1 MVQSLY
7 YLLKEARPRQWVKNL
22 IIFFA
27 IFFTGELFNAPV
39 FWKSVGAFLIF
50 CAVSSSVYFIND
62 LSDIEKDRQH
72 PFKKFRPLASGKISK
87 SLVLIATLILS
98 ISSLFFA
105 MQISQGFF
113 AIVIG
118 YYILQLSYSFFLK
131 NISLIDILAISL
143 GFIMRVIAGE
153 TATGFHIS
161 VWLLLA
167 IISGSL
173 FLTIGKRRSE
183 LTLLSGWQGAIPA
196 KTRAVLLHYSEK
208 MLDVYL
214 SMFANATWI
223 TYAFYSFLQPA
234 PKLRTTFGN
243 LFDAYQLDILTDRK
257 WIMLTI
263 PVTIYGVMRYLQLIY
278 EKNVG
283 ESPEKILLSDK
294 PLIITTL
301 IFTMMIFFVI
311 YVVGK

>member
-1 MVQSLY
+1 MVQSAY
-7 YLLKEARPRQWVKNL
+7 YLFKEARPRQWVKNL

-27 IFFTGELFNAPV
+27 IFFTGELFNGTV

-50 CAVSSSVYFIND
+50 CAVSSSVYLIND

-72 PFKKFRPLASGKISK
+72 PFKKFRPLAAGKISK
-87 SLVLIATLILS
+87 RLVFMATVILS
-98 ISSLFFA
+98 ILAIFFSWR
-105 MQISQGFF
+105 ISEAFF
-113 AIVIG
+113 VVVIC
-118 YYILQLSYSFFLK
+118 YYALQLFYSFFLK
-131 NISLIDILAISL
+131 NISLLDILAIAL

-153 TATGFHIS
+153 AATGFHIS

-167 IISGSL
+167 IISGAL
-173 FLTIGKRRSE
+173 FLTVGKRRSE

-196 KTRAVLLHYSEK
+196 KTRTTLLHYSEK

-234 PKLRTTFGN
+234 PRLRTTFGN
-243 LFDAYQLDILTDRK
+243 IFDTYQLDILADRK
-257 WIMLTI
+257 WLMLTI
-263 PVTIYGVMRYLQLIY
+263 PITIYGVMRYLQLIY

-294 PLIITTL
+294 PLIMASL
-301 IFTMMIFFVI
+301 FLGLMLFFVI
-311 YVVGK
+311 YIVGK